1 MLILRPGGL
10 QILQIR
16 PNAESRKPKAESRKP
31 KAERPND
38 HSLSSYEKK
47 EYAAIHHRGYY
58 RHRLCGLFV
67 LEGVAVA
74 VGQG

>member
-10 QILQIR
+10 QIR
-16 PNAESRKPKAESRKP
+16 PN
-31 KAERPND
+31 AERPND

-58 RHRLCGLFV
+58 RHRLCRLFV
-67 LEGVAVA
+67 PEGVAVA

>member
-10 QILQIR
+10 QIR
-16 PNAESRKPKAESRKP
+16 PKAESRKP
-31 KAERPND
+31 KDRTPNTERPND

-58 RHRLCGLFV
+58 RHRLCGLSV

>member
-10 QILQIR
+10 QIR
-16 PNAESRKPKAESRKP
+16 PKAESRKP

-58 RHRLCGLFV
+58 RHRLCRLFV
-67 LEGVAVA
+67 LEGMAVA
-74 VGQG
+74 FGQG

>member
-16 PNAESRKPKAESRKP
+16 PNAESRKLKAESRKP

-58 RHRLCGLFV
+58 RHRLCRLSV

-74 VGQG
+74 FGQG